1 MLLYNLTKYGDNYS
15 KISRSLQQH
24 CRDEPFLDDDNAIV
38 VFPANDDSSAS
49 FKFKAKI
56 ASSIGNNDRKN
67 VRLMV
72 PLKYLSNF

>member
-49 FKFKAKI
+49 FKFKA
-56 ASSIGNNDRKN
+56 
-67 VRLMV
+67 
-72 PLKYLSNF
+72 